1 MPLDDVLR
9 AFLRTN
15 VDYYRPVFVRMARE
29 GAMFHAN
36 FAALLLT
43 PVWLAYRRFYV
54 ALGLLYGVPAA
65 AVVTN
70 SLFTLLASPWPVPQ
84 LVLLGPFL
92 ASVVFG
98 SFGNFLLYRR
108 FRRLVGDRSLSADQ
122 ILARVDGRGGGS
134 PVVRAVATAAV
145 VILFVAYPLAVVV
158 SAIANPPG
166 SLD

>member
-43 PVWLAYRRFYV
+43 PIWLAYRGFYV
-54 ALGLLYGVPAA
+54 ALGVLYAVPAA
-65 AVVTN
+65 AAVLNT
-70 SLFTLLASPWPVPQ
+70 LFYLLVSPWPIPQ

-92 ASVVFG
+92 ASVGFG
-98 SFGNFLLYRR
+98 SFGNYLLYRR
-108 FRRLVGDRSLSADQ
+108 FRRLIGDRSVPSDQ
-122 ILARVDGRGGGS
+122 ILTRVDGRGLGP
-134 PVVRAVATAAV
+134 PVARAVATTAV
-145 VILFVAYPLAVVV
+145 LILFVAYPLAVVV
-158 SAIANPPG
+158 SALANPPG